1 MSRPRHPDKD
11 VEEAVRY
18 AEERGWTVRM
28 QGHWGRLYCAQADRE
43 GCQFGVWSTPKNAGN
58 HAKQIVRVVD
68 RCPHQKREEEVEDGD
83 V

>member
-1 MSRPRHPDKD
+1 MSRPRHPNKE

-28 QGHWGRLYCAQADRE
+28 LGHWGRLSCAQADRD
-43 GCQFGVWSTPKNAGN
+43 GCQVGVFGTRRNADN
-58 HAKQIVRVVD
+58 HARQVRRAVD
-68 RCPHQKREEEVEDGD
+68 RCPHQEREEEVEDGD